1 MKIQVCTAVADVF
14 HGLASFSSNT
24 FIDIQQSLR
33 MVWLPTFVKDVID
46 IYIWRNIY
54 AEKHRLSGRT
64 DGQYFMCIRLKEDQK
79 TDIYGNKSQTIA
91 ETRSKTY
98 LVHVCI
104 DWNVD
109 FPIQYG
115 SSPRWRICHRM
126 PPVLLFSIPNNY
138 LGH

>member
-1 MKIQVCTAVADVF
+1 MKLQVCTAVTDVF

-24 FIDIQQSLR
+24 FIDIQKSLR
-33 MVWLPTFVKDVID
+33 MVWLPTFVNDVID
-46 IYIWRNIY
+46 IYIWENI
-54 AEKHRLSGRT
+54 SGKTQAIRT
-64 DGQYFMCIRLKEDQK
+64 DGQYFMCIRLKEDYK
-79 TDIYGNKSQTIA
+79 TDIHGNKSQTIA

-98 LVHVCI
+98 LVHVSI